1 MANTSTASTVGGI
14 ATLLAYNS
22 SFNLYMAYGGTN
34 WGFWN
39 GANGG
44 GSDFQPVITSYDYDS
59 PISEGGIHGYGPD
72 GDKYQAFKQLLT
84 YWQGAE
90 PPPEPPAPTVTAYG
104 AVQLTEIAGLFDSI
118 SILAPKAITQ
128 QPAPLSME
136 QLGLRQ
142 GFTNYRTVIPAGSS
156 SKDTDIV
163 LSGLADRAEVYVNGL
178 SMGAT
183 YRPDKGAGTITIPG
197 NKIVSGAQLDILVE
211 NKGHI
216 NYGRGWWDPK
226 GISGATFGGTPIPS
240 GTWSMFPMEF
250 NYADSVGK
258 LSYAP
263 ISSNRT
269 GPAFFRGSLTITG
282 TPTDTYLSVCGFHI
296 GTFWVNG
303 RHLGRYW
310 EDKGPQHAFY
320 VPAALLQTGQN
331 EIIIFEQTA
340 TNAQATVTFGAIPD
354 FTGAVCSSGKK
365 SVSKKSEEGGS
376 QLSPSQSKPVMVKDS
391 NSACAAPT
399 AGMPLNLQNCSTAPA
414 SATTWNFVSV
424 GPASARAGAWQLT
437 GTSLCAVSAVA
448 TADMPMVLAPCSG
461 GFTDR
466 SQHFLWFETP
476 GANPQ
481 PPSALMALGA
491 LPNAVGKCIDVTN
504 GGGVP
509 GQAIGLYGCTGGK
522 NQQWSA
528 GANGGLVSQASGLC
542 MAAC

>member
-44 GSDFQPVITSYDYDS
+44 GSSFQPVITSYDYDS

-84 YWQGAE
+84 YWQGVE
-90 PPPEPPAPTVTAYG
+90 PPTEPPAPAVTAYG
-104 AVQLTEIAGLFDSI
+104 AVQLTEISGLFNSLP
-118 SILAPKAITQ
+118 ILAPNTVTQ
-128 QPAPLSME
+128 QTSPLSME

-142 GFTNYRTVIPAGSS
+142 GFTNYRTVIPAGSNA
-156 SKDTDIV
+156 KDTDLV

-178 SMGAT
+178 SVGT
-183 YRPDKGAGTITIPG
+183 SYRPDKGAGTITIPG

-211 NKGHI
+211 NKGHV
-216 NYGRGWWDPK
+216 NYGRDWFDPK
-226 GISGATFGGTPIPS
+226 GITGASFGSSPIPS
-240 GTWSMFPMEF
+240 GSWSMFPMEF
-250 NYADSVGK
+250 NYEDTVGK
-258 LSYAP
+258 LVYAP
-263 ISSNRT
+263 IASNRT
-269 GPAFFRGSLTITG
+269 GPAFFRGSLTIAG

-296 GTFWVNG
+296 GTFWING

-320 VPAALLQTGQN
+320 VPAALLKTGQN
-331 EIIIFEQTA
+331 EIIVFEQTQ
-340 TNAQATVTFGAIPD
+340 TNAQATVTFGSVPD
-354 FTGAVCSSGKK
+354 FSGAVCSSGEKTITNAKK
-365 SVSKKSEEGGS
+365 EAIA
-376 QLSPSQSKPVMVKDS
+376 LKPLQPPVLVKDA

-399 AGMPLNLQNCSTAPA
+399 AGMNLNLQNCSSAPS
-414 SATTWNFVSV
+414 SATSWSFVSV

-437 GTSLCAVSAVA
+437 GTNLCAVSAVA
-448 TADMPMVLAPCSG
+448 SADMPMVLAPCSV
-461 GFTDR
+461 TDR